1 MYTVT
6 YIHTHIRQYYRWAP
20 APGVAADEPLPDLA
34 AIVAAA
40 DAPHG
45 RETLP

>member
-6 YIHTHIRQYYRWAP
+6 YIYTHIRQYYRWAP